1 MSSPASTH
9 PVAGE
14 VRTWQ
19 LRGWAGIM
27 LAVVCVAGFGLAAR
41 LLAEDESRLWY
52 AAFLAAF
59 FVLYAVVWSLPRLPR
74 FLKHLILVIQVLVV
88 MAMLI
93 PESDFDYITGYYVLL
108 AYQTAF
114 VFSGRVR
121 WVWIGLLMALVAV
134 SLAVTQ
140 GAVERSATNIAV
152 GLAVAALVVAGQ
164 EIEAARAKSREMLR
178 ELENANEEL
187 RRYSA
192 EVEELAAL
200 QERNRL
206 ARELHDSV
214 SQSLFG
220 IQLAAR
226 SAQLMHGKDPI
237 AAQEQLE
244 RLQELTDDAL
254 ARMRGFIAD
263 LRPKS

>member
-1 MSSPASTH
+1 MSAPASTD

-14 VRTWQ
+14 TRSWQ
-19 LRGWAGIM
+19 LRGWSGLM
-27 LAVVCVAGFGLAAR
+27 LALVCIGGLGLAAR
-41 LLAEDESRLWY
+41 LLAEGESRLWY

-59 FVLYAVVWSLPRLPR
+59 FVLYALVWSLPRLPW
-74 FLKHLILVIQVLVV
+74 FLKHLVLLIQVFVV

-93 PESDFDYITGYYVLL
+93 PEPDYDYVTGYYVGL
-108 AYQTAF
+108 AYQAAF
-114 VFSGRVR
+114 IFAGRVR
-121 WVWIGLLMALVAV
+121 WLWIGLLVALIPV
-134 SLAVTQ
+134 SLAVTH
-140 GAVERSATNIAV
+140 GPVERSATNIAV
-152 GLAVAALVVAGQ
+152 GLALAALVVAGQ
-164 EIEAARAKSREMLR
+164 EIEAARAKSRRILGELESANAGLR
-178 ELENANEEL
+178 EHA
-187 RRYSA
+187 A

-206 ARELHDSV
+206 ARDLHDSV

-220 IQLAAR
+220 IQLAVR
-226 SAQLMHGKDPI
+226 SAQLMHDKEPV